1 MPVTTVVMPQLGES
15 VVEGTVVRWLVKPG
29 QRIGRDEPLVEVA
42 TDKANTEIPSPFAG
56 VVSEL
61 IAAEGA
67 VVPVGGALA
76 KLDDAAQAGAPGGAA
91 AGGSGAAA
99 SGAASSGAASSGA
112 ASSGAAAKAGQ
123 PGSDGKRGGEG
134 RRGSASASASA
145 GRSAAAG
152 GGVQGESYAAVEAS
166 PVARNVAQEHGLD
179 LASIVGSGPGGRITK
194 ADVLNHLENRP
205 PIAPDARGLVVM
217 PTGTVA
223 VAPPAGVQYPTTTP
237 PPPVQ
242 SRTLPP
248 PVAPLQGFGPIALS
262 LRAYKPPRYAPKDGD
277 QVVPFDQ
284 RRRLIAEHM
293 VYSKATSPH
302 VPCTAEVDM
311 TALSRRRDE
320 WKKAK
325 ETGGKA
331 PSFLV
336 GICRATVQALADF
349 PRMNAVVQDES
360 LVVRKDINL
369 GVAVET
375 EKGLV
380 VPVIRKASEKSV
392 LGLARAIDD
401 LAERSRTG
409 KVTADELSGGSFT
422 VSNPGLK
429 GNLFGAAIINQP
441 QVGILRMGEIV
452 KRAVVRQVDGQ
463 DAIVIRPMMFL
474 TLSYDHRV
482 IDGVTGNSFL
492 HRVREL
498 VEAAQF
504 NL

>member
-42 TDKANTEIPSPFAG
+42 TDKANTEIPSPLAG
-56 VVSEL
+56 VVAEL
-61 IAAEGA
+61 LAAEGA
-67 VVPVGGALA
+67 VVPVGAPLA
-76 KLDDAAQAGAPGGAA
+76 KLDDSAQAGAAPVGPAALPGSSGKGAEAKGTSEGKAGTDGKGKRGSAGKGGAA
-91 AGGSGAAA
+91 AG
-99 SGAASSGAASSGA
+99 
-112 ASSGAAAKAGQ
+112 
-123 PGSDGKRGGEG
+123 
-134 RRGSASASASA
+134 ASAANSYGQAPASA
-145 GRSAAAG
+145 P
-152 GGVQGESYAAVEAS
+152 QGESYAAVEAS

-179 LASIVGSGPGGRITK
+179 LASIEGSGPGGRITK

-242 SRTLPP
+242 TRTLPP
-248 PVAPLQGFGPIALS
+248 PVAPMQGFGPVPLS
-262 LRAYKPPRYAPKDGD
+262 LRAYKPPRYSPKDGD

-293 VYSKATSPH
+293 VYSKVTSPH

-311 TALSRRRDE
+311 TALSRRREE

-331 PSFLV
+331 PSYLV
-336 GICRATVQALADF
+336 GICRATVQALAEF
-349 PRMNAVVQDES
+349 TRMNAVVQDES
-360 LVVRKDINL
+360 LIIRKDINL

-452 KRAVVRQVDGQ
+452 KRAVVRQVDEQ

-498 VEAAQF
+498 IEAAQF